1 MYNKMFSEFDKLK
14 APQNAVD
21 KAVSSAIKKNNEIN
35 DTGIMTIKKRR
46 FYVSGLA
53 ACLVLTFV
61 CTMIF
66 ANRLSAN
73 TDNSQT
79 KSYGFILSANAAQ
92 VEKLGVNDRTVVG
105 AYATT
110 ATGGWAMYQNLEQ
123 YEAFSP
129 NFFQSY
135 GFSNFVLEGENIESV
150 TFKAKGEGTYFSI
163 SPAGYFVNADE
174 EKAEEIKQ
182 TALNNYSDM
191 SLLNSQYTADEL
203 KSYSDGLS
211 YGDIYC
217 DAFTY
222 TNLQGSKRIDFSNK
236 LEYVLESNHKDKEIS
251 EMLDDIWECEQKL
264 IEIRSTHTFESGELT
279 EEEEK
284 LYNQIDVLSQDIR
297 RLVIK
302 DAEIEVTV
310 TFADTTTETKIL
322 SPDLIYTEDFGLWL
336 TLSAE

>member
-1 MYNKMFSEFDKLK
+1 MYKKMFSEFDNIK
-14 APQNAVD
+14 APQNVVD
-21 KAVSSAIKKNNEIN
+21 KAVNCAINKNSETIITEIKVFN
-35 DTGIMTIKKRR
+35 KRR
-46 FYVSGLA
+46 LCISALA

-66 ANRLSAN
+66 ANRSPVN
-73 TDNSQT
+73 TDTSQA
-79 KSYGFILSANAAQ
+79 KSYGFVLSANAAQ
-92 VEKLGVNDRTVVG
+92 VEKLGVKDRTVIG
-105 AYATT
+105 AYAAT
-110 ATGGWAMYQNLEQ
+110 ATGGWAMYQKLEQ
-123 YEAFSP
+123 FEAFSP

-174 EKAEEIKQ
+174 DKAEEIKQ
-182 TALNNYSDM
+182 SAMKDYSDM
-191 SLLNSQYTADEL
+191 SLLNSRYTAEEL
-203 KSYSDGLS
+203 KNYSDGLS

-222 TNLQGSKRIDFSNK
+222 TNSQGSKRIDFSNM
-236 LEYVLESNHKDKEIS
+236 LEYVLESNHENKQIS
-251 EMLDDIWECEQKL
+251 EMLDAIWECEQKL
-264 IEIRSTHTFESGELT
+264 IEIRSTHTFEGGELT

-322 SPDLIYTEDFGLWL
+322 IPDLICTDESGLWL